1 MEVEKIN
8 KNWKKSLILF
18 IDDILELE
26 IWINKKSFIYYRKS
40 IDDYFEQSIEY
51 KKIRKDNKFNLLIKT
66 LEEYSFALEDD
77 WLLVDKII
85 GLDIKKAYSF
95 LEEIKNIL
103 LNSEDNE
110 IENQL
115 IDTYKKIEKNSNKMI
130 SKKYSLVE
138 IKFQPKKDFIN
149 QLIKLEY
156 YTILLTNSKILGEGI
171 EHDSIHYIEFTYY
184 KWIKGDVK
192 VKLYIDDYSENGL
205 CFDISSNSQEK
216 CNEVSKKLIKL
227 LESELIDIQITKNW
241 EK

>member
-1 MEVEKIN
+1 MEVEKTN

-115 IDTYKKIEKNSNKMI
+115 IDAYKKIEK
-130 SKKYSLVE
+130 
-138 IKFQPKKDFIN
+138 
-149 QLIKLEY
+149 KL
-156 YTILLTNSKILGEGI
+156 K
-171 EHDSIHYIEFTYY
+171 
-184 KWIKGDVK
+184 
-192 VKLYIDDYSENGL
+192 
-205 CFDISSNSQEK
+205 
-216 CNEVSKKLIKL
+216 
-227 LESELIDIQITKNW
+227 
-241 EK
+241 